1 MPQSCDSIKTT
12 VLPPSFDSD
21 DPPDLSISPKPGSGL
36 GQQPVDPTGGDWIAS
51 PCNPKSR
58 YRITSDGHIEV
69 EGMGVPKVQWPKQVD
84 KWRSL
89 IEKAADANRVSHALL
104 AGIVAVESGGLPN
117 LISEDGRM
125 GLAGLPR
132 TLARQVA
139 NDKYPKDKTELDIE
153 DDMILQPAWNLI
165 HASKALSYMLKQNSY
180 NMVGSLAAYDHA
192 SVECKTNAACTDD
205 RWGMWTDCGYVDQA
219 IACINTAVDEGYTG
233 PRHVDLGPPTGDDQ
247 ANDDDGS
254 VLSYLLYG
262 AVGVAAA
269 FALNKAFST
278 KKGRG
283 R

>member
-1 MPQSCDSIKTT
+1 MTQACDSIKTT

-36 GQQPVDPTGGDWIAS
+36 NQPPPIDSTGGKWIAS
-51 PCNPKSR
+51 PCNPDAR
-58 YRITSDGHIEV
+58 YRITDDGHIEV
-69 EGMGVPKVQWPKQVD
+69 EKTGIPKVQWPAQVE

-89 IEKAADANRVSHALL
+89 IEQAADANGVSRALL

-125 GLAGLPR
+125 GLAGIPR

-153 DDMILQPAWNLI
+153 DAMILQPAWNLI
-165 HASKALSYMLKQNSY
+165 HASKALSHLLKQHSY
-180 NMVGSLAAYDHA
+180 NIVGVLAAYDHA
-192 SVECKTNAACTDD
+192 SVECKTNAACSTND
-205 RWGMWTDCGYVDQA
+205 RWGMWTDCEYVDQA
-219 IACINTAVDEGYTG
+219 IACINAAVDVGYTG
-233 PRHVDLGPPTGDDQ
+233 PRYVDLGPGDATDEEE
-247 ANDDDGS
+247 DSS

-269 FALNKAFST
+269 FALNKAFS
-278 KKGRG
+278 KKGRS